1 MYGDEQT
8 GNKGLR
14 AILRGI
20 SWLYEAGVRLRG
32 AAYRCRLKPVRKLP
46 CFVISVG
53 NLTVGGTG
61 KSLMVLYLSGMLRGM
76 GYEAA
81 VISRGYRGSA
91 EQNGGM
97 VSDGRRLLMAS
108 DEAGDEPYMLASALL
123 AESVPVMVGQDR
135 VRSGMLAVGH
145 FRPHVIL
152 MDDGFQHRRLH
163 RDLDMVLLDG
173 GQPLGNG
180 NLLPRGTLR
189 EPPGALKRADI
200 TILTRTDRASTNLQI
215 GVDQLHRPGS
225 QSKLFRCRHKP
236 YVYTTVP
243 KDISAPE
250 IEIDPSPLESDA
262 SLALSGK
269 KVFGFS
275 GIARNQ
281 DFEQTVK
288 ELGAELAGF
297 KGFDDHH
304 RYSVEDFQ
312 LLQREALACK
322 CEGFVTTEK
331 DFARFGG
338 YLKLSLDLIVIGVKI
353 DFGDQE
359 EQFRKEIEDRLP
371 PLS

>member
-1 MYGDEQT
+1 MYGDQQT

-14 AILRGI
+14 ALLRGL

-32 AAYRCRLKPVRKLP
+32 AAYRFRLKPVRKLP
-46 CFVISVG
+46 CCVISVG
-53 NLTVGGTG
+53 NIAVGGTG
-61 KSLMVLYLSGMLRGM
+61 KSPMVLYLAGMLRDM

-81 VISRGYRGSA
+81 VISRGYKGAA

-123 AESVPVMVGQDR
+123 AKGVPVMVGQDR

-173 GQPLGNG
+173 AQPLGNG
-180 NLLPRGTLR
+180 FLLPRGTLR
-189 EPPGALKRADI
+189 EPPGALNRADI
-200 TILTRTDRASTNLQI
+200 AILTRSDRASTNLQKGI
-215 GVDQLHRPGS
+215 DQLQQPGS
-225 QSKLFRCRHKP
+225 QWKLFRSHHEP
-236 YVYTTVP
+236 YVYATVP
-243 KDISAPE
+243 KAFSAPGFK
-250 IEIDPSPLESDA
+250 IDPTPVKSDA
-262 SLALSGK
+262 ALALK
-269 KVFGFS
+269 EKRVFGFS

-281 DFEQTVK
+281 DFEETVK
-288 ELGAELAGF
+288 ELGADLAGF

-312 LLQREALACK
+312 LLQREALECK

-331 DFARFGG
+331 DFARFGA
-338 YLKLSLDLIVIGVKI
+338 YLKLSLDLIVIGVQI

-359 EQFRKEIEDRLP
+359 EKFRKEIEKRLP